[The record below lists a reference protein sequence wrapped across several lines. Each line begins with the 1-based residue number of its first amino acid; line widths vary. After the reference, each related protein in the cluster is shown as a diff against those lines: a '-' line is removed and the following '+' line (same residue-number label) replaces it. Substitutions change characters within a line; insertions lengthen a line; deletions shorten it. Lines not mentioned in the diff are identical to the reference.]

1 MRRTAD
7 SSHRWEA
14 KTTATAIDSWNCT
27 TEVLPGRQAAPSV
40 GLDQRATPA
49 HYAARR
55 RSPRHLPENGAQAR
69 PPSPPRPRARHGQPR
84 PRVAMISACTGRV
97 FDRRRNPGS
106 MAVAGP
112 GAPIVNT
119 KGDFVRGL
127 GHRWPHSR
135 SPPYADP
142 LSRHKTRVFRTTTE
156 PDVASL
162 SRPWPADVT

>member
-1 MRRTAD
+1 MAATDTWSCTA
-7 SSHRWEA
+7 
-14 KTTATAIDSWNCT
+14 
-27 TEVLPGRQAAPSV
+27 EVLPGRQAKSSV
-40 GLDQRATPA
+40 DVDQRATPA
-49 HYAARR
+49 HYEARR
-55 RSPRHLPENGAQAR
+55 RSPRNLPENVAQAR

-112 GAPIVNT
+112 GAPIVNS

-127 GHRWPHSR
+127 WHRRPHSR
-135 SPPYADP
+135 RPPYAGP
-142 LSRHKTRVFRTTTE
+142 LSNHKTCVFRTTME

>member
-1 MRRTAD
+1 MAATDTWSCTA
-7 SSHRWEA
+7 
-14 KTTATAIDSWNCT
+14 
-27 TEVLPGRQAAPSV
+27 EVLPGRQAKSSV
-40 GLDQRATPA
+40 DVDQRATPA

-55 RSPRHLPENGAQAR
+55 RSPRHLPEDGAQAR

-112 GAPIVNT
+112 GAPIVNS

-127 GHRWPHSR
+127 WHRRPHSR
-135 SPPYADP
+135 RPPYAGP
-142 LSRHKTRVFRTTTE
+142 LSNHKTRVIRTTTE
-156 PDVASL
+156 PDVASI